1 MEFIQNAGLYLISQG
16 YTQGATKTTSNNYQ
30 KGTLEII
37 LYDKSF
43 IRRKVFQDEI
53 FSQINFKN
61 ADLALLKKV
70 IVKDWGRYFL
80 GKDKW

>member
-1 MEFIQNAGLYLISQG
+1 MEFTQNAGLYLISQG

-30 KGTLEII
+30 KGRIEIV
-37 LYDKSF
+37 LHETSF
-43 IRRKVFQDEI
+43 IRRKIFDGRV

-80 GKDKW
+80 GKDKG